1 MRPGLVARQ
10 NVKRFGPW
18 IILSIFLIYAAAAML
33 PPARTRAGYDLTGFG
48 RLPVRVNARVQP
60 MDSAARVGLLQIR
73 GTVTVPSEDG
83 KAWQIWKHD
92 LGATEWLLEL
102 LTKPDAAD
110 ERRIFPVREEAL
122 LLALHLDR
130 AAAGGPSY
138 FAFTQLQPR
147 LEELGK
153 QAFRINRVK
162 ATDRA
167 AWEKE
172 CLALRNAV
180 VIYERLK
187 NSLQPNSF
195 LQQEARGKP
204 IAYDAD
210 ALLTQYQ
217 IDLRAGISAAVSR
230 EHGKGQAL
238 DAVTEQR
245 MQSFARPYLAVSR
258 SAMLS
263 IIPPT
268 DAAARDRWQNP
279 GVSIIESARTG
290 QVGAPLAHFAAMSS
304 AFAQGKPDKF
314 NDHVTKYRL
323 WLLARQLAPEVSR
336 ARYEFSYHAFQPFL
350 RALAVYLVAV
360 GLLCVALWK
369 RSAGLARSGFMLT
382 LLAFALHTA
391 GLLFEMMLEGR
402 PPITNVYVLII
413 SAGWGAVLVAGA
425 VERRVRNGWGTT
437 FAALAGVAT
446 LGLAHSL
453 APGGAT
459 ELLRA
464 VLNVS
469 FWLACA
475 ALALA
480 LYAGCDA
487 GPSGRHHRT
496 HPSGSRRRA
505 LG

>member
-1 MRPGLVARQ
+1 MPRRSGMR
-10 NVKRFGPW
+10 
-18 IILSIFLIYAAAAML
+18 SI
-33 PPARTRAGYDLTGFG
+33 
-48 RLPVRVNARVQP
+48 
-60 MDSAARVGLLQIR
+60 
-73 GTVTVPSEDG
+73 
-83 KAWQIWKHD
+83 
-92 LGATEWLLEL
+92 
-102 LTKPDAAD
+102 
-110 ERRIFPVREEAL
+110 
-122 LLALHLDR
+122 
-130 AAAGGPSY
+130 
-138 FAFTQLQPR
+138 
-147 LEELGK
+147 
-153 QAFRINRVK
+153 
-162 ATDRA
+162 
-167 AWEKE
+167 
-172 CLALRNAV
+172 
-180 VIYERLK
+180 IYERLK

-238 DAVTEQR
+238 DSGHRTENAVVR
-245 MQSFARPYLAVSR
+245 PSVSGCVALGDALDHSPDGRGRCARALAE
-258 SAMLS
+258 
-263 IIPPT
+263 P
-268 DAAARDRWQNP
+268 W
-279 GVSIIESARTG
+279 VSIIESARTG

-304 AFAQGKPDKF
+304 AFAQGKPDRF
-314 NDHVTKYRL
+314 NDHVTKYRQ

-336 ARYEFSYHAFQPFL
+336 ARYEFAYHAFQPFL

-360 GLLCVALWK
+360 VLLCVALWK
-369 RSAGLARSGFMLT
+369 RSTGLARSGFMLT

-413 SAGWGAVLVAGA
+413 FAGWGAVLVAGA
-425 VERRVRNGWGTT
+425 VERLVRNGWGTT
-437 FAALAGVAT
+437 IAALAGAQT

-480 LYAGCDA
+480 LYVGRDT
-487 GPSGRHHRT
+487 GPSARHGGT
-496 HPSGSRRRA
+496 HPSASPRRA